1 MEYLFRLVEMFYV
14 EAPLVCFAET
24 DFQSEKLFNDLL
36 YGVLN
41 NTLPKYRELD
51 WWRDKFYLTRWERMQ
66 NLKFTKVLMLPPIVE
81 EAAEIGATYL

>member
-41 NTLPKYRELD
+41 NTLPK
-51 WWRDKFYLTRWERMQ
+51 
-66 NLKFTKVLMLPPIVE
+66 
-81 EAAEIGATYL
+81 